1 MFLISLLYIIYEDG
15 PKTGARSFLNCQK
28 LQKNGGQKGPKP
40 QKKKTQALSSNQH
53 KNQVNGAKTK
63 NHPFLRNSPSGTIF
77 RNGSQQFFVE
87 LNRQSTAYL
96 NESKPRGNGK
106 FHGHLSSVI
115 GVEGKAL
122 GPK

>member
-53 KNQVNGAKTK
+53 KNQVNGAKTLK
-63 NHPFLRNSPSGTIF
+63 PSLPKKFSIWNNIQKWFTTVLRGI
-77 RNGSQQFFVE
+77 
-87 LNRQSTAYL
+87 
-96 NESKPRGNGK
+96 KPTV
-106 FHGHLSSVI
+106 HGLS
-115 GVEGKAL
+115 
-122 GPK
+122 